1 MPRILVLNPNTSTQM
16 TDLLMRVL
24 RPLAPEG
31 VTLVP
36 ATGRFGA
43 AYISS
48 RSAAA
53 IAAHAALDAYAEHR
67 EGCDAIYLSCFG
79 DPGLLALRE
88 LSPVP
93 VIGMAAAACAEA
105 AAQWGRF
112 SIVTGGERWRPM
124 LTEFVGTLGLGPHL
138 ASVEPL
144 QATGGEIAQAPSQSL
159 AALAEACMRTV
170 RRDGA
175 RAVILGGAGLAG
187 LSERIQPLVEVPVIC
202 STRSGFR
209 AVLAALPRPTEACP
223 EGLSHAVPPV
233 ASIGLSDRLASLIS
247 ATG

>member
-16 TDLLMRVL
+16 TELLL
-24 RPLAPEG
+24 RTLGPLTPEG

-53 IAAHAALDAYAEHR
+53 IAGHAALDAYAEHGQ
-67 EGCDAIYLSCFG
+67 GCDAVYLACFG

-88 LSPVP
+88 LAPVP

-124 LTEFVGTLGLGPHL
+124 LTEFVRMLGLGDHL
-138 ASVEPL
+138 ASVETL
-144 QATGGEIAQAPSQSL
+144 QATGGEIAQAPTQSL

-187 LSERIQPLVEVPVIC
+187 LAERIQPLVEVPVIC

-209 AVLAALPRPTEACP
+209 AVLAALPGSTEACP
-223 EGLSHAVPPV
+223 ESRRAPLSPV
-233 ASIGLSDRLASLIS
+233 ASIGLSSRLAALMS
-247 ATG
+247 APV

>member
-24 RPLAPEG
+24 QPLAPEG

-53 IAAHAALDAYAEHR
+53 IASHAALEAYAEHGQ
-67 EGCDAIYLSCFG
+67 GCDAVYLACFG
-79 DPGLLALRE
+79 DPGFLALRE

-124 LTEFVGTLGLGPHL
+124 LTEFVATLGLGAHL

-144 QATGGEIAQAPSQSL
+144 QATGGEIAQAPAGSL
-159 AALAEACMRTV
+159 AALAEACSLTV

-187 LSERIQPLVEVPVIC
+187 LAERIQPLVEAPVIC
-202 STRSGFR
+202 STRAGFR
-209 AVLAALPRPTEACP
+209 SVLVALAGPSEALRASAP
-223 EGLSHAVPPV
+223 LPPV
-233 ASIGLSDRLASLIS
+233 ASIGLSQRLASLMG
-247 ATG
+247 AAV

>member
-24 RPLAPEG
+24 QPLAPAG
-31 VTLVP
+31 VTLIP

-53 IAAHAALDAYAEHR
+53 IAGHAALEAYAEHGQ
-67 EGCDAIYLSCFG
+67 GCDAVYLACFG

-124 LTEFVGTLGLGPHL
+124 LTEFVATLGLGDHL

-144 QATGGEIAQAPSQSL
+144 QATGGEIAQAPAGSL
-159 AALAEACMRTV
+159 AALAEACTRTV

-175 RAVILGGAGLAG
+175 SAVILGGAGLAG
-187 LSERIQPLVEVPVIC
+187 LAERIQPLVEVPVIC
-202 STRSGFR
+202 STRAGFR
-209 AVLAALPRPTEACP
+209 AVLAALPGSAEVLRASAPLP
-223 EGLSHAVPPV
+223 QV
-233 ASIGLSDRLASLIS
+233 ASIGLSQRLASLIG
-247 ATG
+247 AAV